1 MTNAV
6 VHLRR
11 RLSSASS
18 GDKVHFQL
26 VDMAPHCEA
35 ASLSLK
41 ASGCYTKSSH
51 NSMYCT
57 KCTFNCEAAFPFLK
71 ASGRKEASLGWDK
84 LRVLVSP
91 PLKSLF
97 KGPPPSLLGIPL
109 RGWEWGTPMNKLHTA
124 TSQKKSRSTDIW
136 GSQTNRQTVAVERR
150 FSLSAHHM
158 C

>member
-11 RLSSASS
+11 RLASACS

-26 VDMAPHCEA
+26 VDMAPHSEA

-51 NSMYCT
+51 IVTHNTTPCIAQMT

-84 LRVLVSP
+84 LRVLVLT
-91 PLKSLF
+91 PL
-97 KGPPPSLLGIPL
+97 
-109 RGWEWGTPMNKLHTA
+109 
-124 TSQKKSRSTDIW
+124 
-136 GSQTNRQTVAVERR
+136 
-150 FSLSAHHM
+150 
-158 C
+158 